1 MTGYRSH
8 LNPAAARPASTHA
21 RAPDDR
27 DIARWDDDG
36 GTHQPDDDDACRH
49 ARRLLARSASP
60 FHAVTDRLDRWQHEI
75 FGRRWLRRTV
85 IATAAVFV
93 AGCVAFGLLWWR
105 LGAGPI
111 ALDMATPWLAQ
122 AIEENFGNQHRVQV
136 GGTQIE
142 RAEDGHIA
150 VRILDIVVRD
160 RDNVVVAN
168 APKAEVRLS
177 GTGLLAGRLRAE
189 SLNLVGAVL
198 SVRLAADGRVTV
210 SAGSNA
216 KPIATSTPANSSSPA
231 PGAPAAPAAQA
242 GNTPQAGSASQ
253 QAAPMQGLSGV
264 LAWLDGLSAS
274 GLDGYD
280 LNEIGLKSGTLT
292 VDDQQSGSKWT
303 FENISLSLR
312 RPSGGG
318 VLLQVGEEHPEKPWV
333 LRAAIGPPRDGVRG
347 LDILANNVST
357 QNILLALR
365 MNDMSYTADVP
376 LSGRIRGEIGRDGFP
391 TFLSGKV
398 VAEAGEIL
406 DRKVPEY
413 PMQIDRAEFNVEW
426 DANRRTMVAPFQV
439 LSGSN
444 RVTLLA
450 HVEPPNDQVPHWQL
464 GLSGGTIL
472 LKGEESE
479 APVIFNRVAVRVR
492 FDAAAKKILLE
503 RADVGNSETGI
514 AGSGSIDYSGP
525 EPRLALGFAGTPM
538 SVSAFKR
545 IWPITVAPE
554 VREWV
559 LNHVDSSAGT
569 VQKVEIGVNAPMKTL
584 VRGGPPIPDD
594 GLSVDVSA
602 INATVRPV
610 TELPPIRN
618 ADVRAR
624 VTGRTA
630 TVTVGQGAIET
641 PAGRKLALSDL
652 VFEVPDLVPKPAPAR
667 GRFRI
672 NGEVPA
678 AAEILAMDRL
688 SEFSGNPVDPNASK
702 GTIAAQ
708 VQISLPLKP
717 DLAKGETTY
726 GLNVDL
732 ANFSAERMV
741 MNQRLEANT
750 VKITAN
756 NQGFQVRGDV
766 RINGMPA
773 NLDYR
778 KPRGD
783 ADAEVRLQALLDE
796 AARNKL
802 GMDFGPSITGAI
814 PVKIVGKIASNGEQ
828 KLAVEADL
836 TPTKIDNALPGW
848 VKPQGRSSKAVFN
861 LVQKQQS
868 TRFEDLVIDGGG
880 TSIKGV
886 VELDQNN
893 DIVAANFPVYAP
905 SEGDKVTL
913 RVDRAQDGTLKV
925 AVRGDVFD
933 GRNFIKSTVAGS
945 SRDSKAKSDQSA
957 NMDFDVKLG
966 TVAGFHG
973 EAVRGL
979 DVKLT
984 RRNGIVRSFA
994 MSGKL
999 GRDASISGD
1008 MRGRAGG
1015 RDVIYIESNDAGSFF
1030 RFADTYARMF
1040 GGQMWIAMDPPGND
1054 SAPREGLLNV
1064 RDFTIRGEA
1073 ALDRVVASG
1082 GPAGES
1088 GIQFSRMRAEF
1099 TRQPGEVYVRDGVVQ
1114 GPVVGATIDGQIDY
1128 ARNAVRM
1135 SGTFVPLFGLNNM
1148 FGQIPLLG
1156 PILGGGRNEG
1166 LLGVTYEVVGS
1177 PGQPVLR
1184 VNPISAVAPGLLRK
1198 VFEFNTGRSTEQ
1210 PDAYAPQR

>member
-8 LNPAAARPASTHA
+8 LNPAATRPGGTSARGA
-21 RAPDDR
+21 APEGY

-36 GTHQPDDDDACRH
+36 GNHDHDDDDACRH
-49 ARRLLARSASP
+49 ARRLLARSGSP
-60 FHAVTDRLDRWQHEI
+60 IHAVTDRLDRWQREI
-75 FGRRWLRRTV
+75 FGRRWLSRIIFTS
-85 IATAAVFV
+85 AALLVV
-93 AGCVAFGLLWWR
+93 GCVAFALLWWR

-111 ALDMATPWLAQ
+111 GLDMATPWLAQ

-160 RDNVVVAN
+160 RDNAVVAN

-177 GTGLLAGRLRAE
+177 GTGLLSGRLRAE

-198 SVRLAADGRVTV
+198 SVRLTADGRVTV

-216 KPIATSTPANSSSPA
+216 KPIATSPSENTPAISPA
-231 PGAPAAPAAQA
+231 PSPGGSAAS
-242 GNTPQAGSASQ
+242 TPQARSAP
-253 QAAPMQGLSGV
+253 QAAPMQGLSAV

-274 GLDGYD
+274 GLDGYE

-398 VAEAGEIL
+398 IADAGEIL

-413 PMQIDRAEFNVEW
+413 PMRIDRAEFNVEW

-439 LSGSN
+439 LSGPN

-472 LKGEESE
+472 LKGEENE
-479 APVIFNRVAVRVR
+479 TPVIFNRVAVRVR
-492 FDAAAKKILLE
+492 FDTAAKKILLE

-514 AGSGSIDYSGP
+514 AGSGSIDYGLA

-559 LNHVDSSAGT
+559 INHVESGSI
-569 VQKVEIGVNAPMKTL
+569 QKVEIGVNAPMKTL
-584 VRGGPPIPDD
+584 ARGGPPIPED
-594 GLSVDVSA
+594 GLSVDVTA

-610 TELPPIRN
+610 AELPPIRN

-667 GRFRI
+667 GRFRLT
-672 NGEVPA
+672 GEVPA

-702 GTIAAQ
+702 GTINAQ
-708 VQISLPLKP
+708 VQIALPLKP
-717 DLAKGETTY
+717 DLAKGETSY

-732 ANFSAERMV
+732 LNFSAERMV
-741 MNQRLEANT
+741 MNQRLEGNN

-783 ADAEVRLQALLDE
+783 ADADVRLQATLDD
-796 AARNKL
+796 AARSKL
-802 GMDFGPSITGAI
+802 GLDFGSSITGAI
-814 PVKIVGKIASNGEQ
+814 PIKIAGKVAASGDQ

-836 TPTKIDNALPGW
+836 MPARIDNALPGW
-848 VKPQGRSSKAVFN
+848 VKPQGRPGRVAFN
-861 LVQKQQS
+861 MVQKQQS

-880 TSIKGV
+880 ASIKGV

-893 DIVAANFPVYAP
+893 DIVSANFPVYAP
-905 SEGDKVTL
+905 SEGDKVNL
-913 RVDRAQDGTLKV
+913 RVDRAPDGTLKV

-933 GRNFIKSTVAGS
+933 GRNFIKSAVSGS
-945 SRDSKAKSDQSA
+945 SKDSRSKADQTA
-957 NMDFDVKLG
+957 NMDLDVKLG
-966 TVAGFHG
+966 AVAGFHG

-984 RRNGIVRSFA
+984 RRNGIVRTFA
-994 MSGKL
+994 MNGKL
-999 GRDASISGD
+999 GRDAALVGD

-1015 RDVIYIESNDAGSFF
+1015 RDVIFVESNDAGSFF
-1030 RFADTYARMF
+1030 RFTDTYARMF
-1040 GGQMWIAMDPPGND
+1040 GGQMWVAMDPPGND
-1054 SAPREGLLNV
+1054 PAPREGLLNV

-1073 ALDRVVASG
+1073 ALDRVVAG
-1082 GPAGES
+1082 GPS
-1088 GIQFSRMRAEF
+1088 GADSGVQFTRMRAEF
-1099 TRQPGEVYVRDGVVQ
+1099 TRQPGEVTVRDGVVQ
-1114 GPVVGATIDGQIDY
+1114 GPVVGATIDGQVDY

-1148 FGQIPLLG
+1148 FGQIPLIG

-1198 VFEFNTGRSTEQ
+1198 VFEFNTGRTNEA